1 MKNKLQTLKRSIGAA
16 AAVGVLSMQQAYAAL
31 PPAVSSAM
39 TDSKADVVELGG
51 LALILI
57 VAAAA
62 FKYMRRAL

>member
-1 MKNKLQTLKRSIGAA
+1 MKRNLHTLKRSLGVA
-16 AAVGVLSMQQAYAAL
+16 AAVGVLSIQNAYAAL
-31 PPAVSSAM
+31 APEVTGAM
-39 TDSKADVVELGG
+39 TDAKSDVVELGG

>member
-16 AAVGVLSMQQAYAAL
+16 AAVGVLSIQQAYAAL
-31 PPAVSSAM
+31 APEVSGAM
-39 TDSKADVVELGG
+39 TDAKADVVELGG